1 MHNKLAGKIYKSIVI
16 HSIHSHVFV
25 PYGRSKHLELCCIF
39 FMLGVPSKPTV
50 AVRPGPL
57 IKLGVNNYVIRM
69 RCLPHDNNFSY
80 KWERKNNQLPS
91 NALYINTEQLTIAN
105 LKPGDSGEYR
115 CIMSNSTG
123 QIASNYT
130 LVTVK
135 GLIYC

>member
-1 MHNKLAGKIYKSIVI
+1 
-16 HSIHSHVFV
+16 
-25 PYGRSKHLELCCIF
+25 
-39 FMLGVPSKPTV
+39 MLGVPPKPTV
-50 AVRPGPL
+50 VVRPGPL

-69 RCLPHDNNFSY
+69 RCLPQDNNFSY

-91 NALYINTEQLTIAN
+91 NALNINTEQLTITN

-135 GLIYC
+135 GLMYC